1 MPAASVQELRMARH
15 GLTDEQWSRLEH
27 LFPTRSGG
35 PGRPAV
41 DQRRVVEGILW
52 VLRTGA
58 PWRDL
63 PDEFGKWQ
71 TVYTYFAKW
80 RDDGTFRAVQEF
92 LQSELLALEKLQ
104 NDLWSVDGTSIRAT
118 RAAVGGG
125 KKGKGRRAT

>member
-1 MPAASVQELRMARH
+1 MARH

-27 LFPTRSGG
+27 LFPTRTGG
-35 PGRPAV
+35 PGRPRV

-52 VLRTGA
+52 LLRTGA

-63 PDEFGKWQ
+63 PEEFGKWQ

-80 RDDGTFRAVQEF
+80 RDDGTFQAVQDF

-104 NDLWSVDGTSIRAT
+104 NDIWSVDGTNIRAT

-125 KKGKGRRAT
+125 KKGEG